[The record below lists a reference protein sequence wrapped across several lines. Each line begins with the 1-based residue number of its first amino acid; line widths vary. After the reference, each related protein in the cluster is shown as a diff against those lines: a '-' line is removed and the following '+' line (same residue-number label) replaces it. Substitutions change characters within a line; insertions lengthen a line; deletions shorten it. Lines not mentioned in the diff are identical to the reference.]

1 MADTDIAI
9 VGMSGRFPGADDVDR
24 LWERVVAGD
33 DCLVDLDPAALV
45 DAGIPADV
53 VDDPAYVR
61 RAGVMNDVAGF
72 DHEFFGIGAR
82 DAALMD
88 PQHRHFLECA
98 WEALE
103 TSAHVPERFD
113 GAIGVFAGCGMDTY
127 LLNNLVANQ
136 DLVDD
141 VGWFL
146 LRHTGNDKDFLP
158 TFTSYKLDLRGP
170 SISVQTACSTSLVA
184 IHLAVQSLLS
194 FECDIALAG
203 GSTIEV
209 PHGVGYH
216 YRQGEILS
224 PEGRCRA
231 FDAESDGTVL
241 ASGVGVVA
249 LRRLDD
255 AIADGDPV
263 LAVIKGTAVNNDGSR
278 KVGFLAP
285 SVDGHADVVKEALAV
300 AGVGARD
307 IQLLEAHGTGTAV
320 GDPIEVAA
328 LTEAF
333 RASTSDRG
341 FCRLVS
347 TKPNIGH
354 LDTAAG
360 VASVIKVVQALRHRT
375 LPPLANHTGPNS
387 LLDLDSTPFTLSG
400 SAAPWD
406 APVRRA
412 GVSSLGVGGT
422 NAHIVLE
429 EAPRAA
435 PAAPAPDG
443 PHVLVLSARS
453 TAALDAAATRLAD
466 ALDAQPELELAD
478 VAATL
483 LEGRRAMEHRRIVV
497 TPDAAAASATL
508 RERNHRHAATVRAS
522 DEVGTV
528 FLFPGGGAQY
538 VGMGSGLTG
547 ERFATYHEVL
557 RDGIAAVRAAGGPDL
572 DALLAPDAD
581 EELLRVAET
590 SLPAVFVVSVAMAR
604 QWLAW
609 GARPDALV
617 GHSLGEYVAAHL
629 AGVLSFEDAVGLVVT
644 RSRLMSK
651 VAGNGSMLVVELAEA
666 ELAALLPADLSIATI
681 NATDECV
688 VAGPSAAID
697 ELAATLGGR
706 DIATRLIPLNAAAH
720 SALLDPV
727 LDEFR
732 EAVRAVALRAP
743 QLRYTSNLTGTWIL
757 PEQATDPDYWVAH
770 LRGTVRFAD
779 CLATALAGRSAV
791 TVEVGPGHTLS
802 SYARRQPAPP
812 VAAVATMRHPNDVS
826 DDAVSSLLAF
836 ARTWGL
842 GAVRDL
848 TPVVPP
854 DRPRVRLP
862 AYPFQHTEHWIDPP
876 AEQGGRAPRVRSVR
890 TRADGLPA
898 LQRLDLDRWFWQQRW
913 VPRPAAVAAGGAPTP
928 LTWSVVADPGD
939 PLADRLTDALRER
952 GCDVHRVAVDAA
964 DGAAV
969 LADTAGVVLLG
980 RTADGLDLAA
990 ARARW
995 LDAGIGVVRALGHR
1009 SGSRFVAITAG
1020 AVSTDATPAVR
1031 PADALALGP
1040 VLVAPH
1046 EYPSLRAT
1054 LIDLDD
1060 TAATA
1065 EAFDDV
1071 VSDVL
1076 TATDSLVAYRDG
1088 VRLGTELQPLDL
1100 TAPATPVAGFSPV
1113 EGATFLVTGGLGEI
1127 GSTIAGHLAASA
1139 RANLVLLASRAL
1151 PERHAWERW
1160 LATHGIDDP
1169 TSRRIR
1175 RVIALEA
1182 VGTKV
1187 EVVVGDAA
1195 DPTSLGAAL
1204 AEAER
1209 LLGPVD
1215 GIVHAAGALNDK
1227 LLDLSTPDDVSVVLG
1242 AKAFGAATL
1251 LDALTQR
1258 GGGLL
1263 LLVGSTSTL
1272 IGAAGQ
1278 TAYVAANGFL
1288 DALAGRRGV
1297 VRVVTLDFGVWA
1309 GTGMAASAARAH
1321 QLGLVNGELVEHPV
1335 FTSVQRRPNGTI
1347 DVIGKLST
1355 EAHWVV
1361 DEHRTADGQAVLP
1374 GTGHIDLML
1383 AAARHAGLPT
1393 VLEHVTLVEALTVP
1407 DGVEVSIRVSIGR
1420 ADDTGAHELTLESD
1434 RGAGREWQPHSEA
1447 RVAAAA
1453 APPAA
1458 RLDEDLLGVPD
1469 ALADPLAAQRRHLVL
1484 GGRWLGLADARR
1496 FGDRV
1501 IADVQVPSSDPTGDV
1516 GWLAHPAALDLATC
1530 LALDHGDA
1538 TGLAVPVQY
1547 EYVASHRPVPTH
1559 VLAVARHLPPAAT
1572 GYTSADLQ
1580 LIDPVDG
1587 AVVLEVNGL
1596 HLRTVDPSSFGDAP
1610 RRPTTAAGRTG
1621 SAATP
1626 FIALA
1631 EGLGIRADE
1640 AGAVVGRALAADEP
1654 RVIVSSVDVRAL
1666 VAATRAAEHVE
1677 EPGTTSD
1684 AGGITGIEGA
1694 IAAIW
1699 RDLLG
1704 VADVTPD
1711 ADFFD
1716 LGGHSLIAIRMM
1728 ARIEREMKVMLPL
1741 ASLFEASTLAAFS
1754 DLVVAAGGIDP
1765 NPEADPAT
1773 SAAPVARA
1781 AHRSL
1786 VPFRATGDETPF
1798 VITHGAGGNVL
1809 FLAGL
1814 VRAMSPRRPVYGLQA
1829 LGISSNDLPDTSIES
1844 MAERYVGE
1852 LRAAR
1857 PGPYLLGGYS
1867 GGGLV
1872 ALEMSR
1878 QLQALGEEVRGAI
1891 LFDSVPP
1898 GRAQPTAREQWTN
1911 VIRHVARRDDVTPYL
1926 RYRAARIKR
1935 ALPPWRGQNLPE
1947 HEDQDLGFR
1956 RVEEQGFVNL
1966 YYYFTAVAERYE
1978 LASYDVDTVV
1988 IKADHVWPTQPPDYF
2003 WSPYI
2008 TGELTTVTSPGDH
2021 HTMFMPINA
2030 PQLADRVERE
2040 LDRLDHPRRRDA
2052 DERASS

>member
-231 FDAESDGTVL
+231 FDAASGGTVL

-300 AGVGARD
+300 AGLGARD

-375 LPPLANHTGPNS
+375 LPPLANHTGPNP
-387 LLDLDSTPFTLSG
+387 LLDIDSTPFTLSG
-400 SAAPWD
+400 TAAPWD
-406 APVRRA
+406 ALVRRA

-429 EAPRAA
+429 EAPPAA
-435 PAAPAPDG
+435 PAAPAADG

-453 TAALDAAATRLAD
+453 AAALDAAASRLAD
-466 ALDAQPELELAD
+466 ALDAPPQLELAD

-483 LEGRRAMEHRRIVV
+483 LAGRRTMEHRRVV
-497 TPDAAAASATL
+497 VAPDAAAASAVL
-508 RERNHRHAATVRAS
+508 RERNHRHAATVRAA
-522 DEVGTV
+522 DDVGTV

-538 VGMGSGLTG
+538 VGMGAGLTG
-547 ERFATYHEVL
+547 DRFATYREVL
-557 RDGIAAVRAAGGPDL
+557 RDGIDAVRAAGGPDL

-609 GARPDALV
+609 GAQPDALV

-629 AGVLSFEDAVGLVVT
+629 AGVLSFEDAVRLVVT

-651 VAGNGSMLVVELAEA
+651 VAGNGSMLVVELPEA
-666 ELAALLPADLSIATI
+666 ELAAILPAELSIATI
-681 NATDECV
+681 NAVDECV
-688 VAGPSAAID
+688 VAGPTAAID
-697 ELAATLGGR
+697 ELAATLAGR
-706 DIATRLIPLNAAAH
+706 DVATRLIPLNAAAH

-743 QLRYTSNLTGTWIL
+743 DLRYTSNLTGTWIR

-791 TVEVGPGHTLS
+791 TVEIGPGHTLS

-812 VAAVATMRHPNDVS
+812 VAAVASMRHPNDAS
-826 DDAVSSLLAF
+826 DDAVSSLLAL

-842 GAVRDL
+842 GAVGDL
-848 TPVVPP
+848 TPVVPS

-876 AEQGGRAPRVRSVR
+876 SELAGRAPRVRSVR
-890 TRADGLPA
+890 ARTGAAPA
-898 LQRLDLDRWFWQQRW
+898 LQRLDVDRWFWEQRW
-913 VPRPAAVAAGGAPTP
+913 VPRPATAPTAATAP
-928 LTWSVVADPGD
+928 RAWSIVADPGD
-939 PLADRLTDALRER
+939 PLADRLVDALRGR
-952 GCDVHRVAVDAA
+952 GHDANLVDVDGADAA
-964 DGAAV
+964 AT
-969 LADTAGVVLLG
+969 LADTTGVVLLG

-990 ARARW
+990 ARTRW
-995 LDAGIGVVRALGHR
+995 IDAGIGAIRSIGHR
-1009 SGSRFVAITAG
+1009 AGSRFVAISAG
-1020 AVSTDATPAVR
+1020 AVATDGTPAAR

-1046 EYPSLRAT
+1046 EYPNLRAT

-1060 TAATA
+1060 TAATTA
-1065 EAFDDV
+1065 AFDDV

-1076 TATDSLVAYRDG
+1076 TATDSLLAYRDG
-1088 VRLGTELQPLDL
+1088 IRLGTEVHPLEL
-1100 TAPATPVAGFSPV
+1100 AAPATPAAGRSPV
-1113 EGATFLVTGGLGEI
+1113 EGKTFLVTGGLGEI
-1127 GSTIAGHLAASA
+1127 GSTIAGHLASTA
-1139 RANLVLLASRAL
+1139 RANLVLLASRPL
-1151 PERHAWERW
+1151 PERHGWERW

-1175 RVIALEA
+1175 RVLALEA

-1195 DPTSLGAAL
+1195 DPVSLGAAL

-1209 LLGPVD
+1209 LLGPID
-1215 GIVHAAGALNDK
+1215 GIVHAAGTLNDR

-1251 LDALTQR
+1251 LDALTRR

-1288 DALAGRRGV
+1288 DALAGPRGS

-1321 QLGLVNGELVEHPV
+1321 QLGIVNGEPVDHPV

-1453 APPAA
+1453 APPTG
-1458 RLDEDLLGVPD
+1458 RLDAHLRGEPD
-1469 ALADPLAAQRRHLVL
+1469 ALDDPLAAPRTHLLL
-1484 GGRWLGLADARR
+1484 GARWQGLGNARR
-1496 FGDRV
+1496 IDDCV

-1530 LALDHGDA
+1530 LALDDGDA
-1538 TGLAVPVQY
+1538 AGLAVPVQY
-1547 EYVASHRPVPTH
+1547 EYVASHRPVPTR
-1559 VLAVARHLPPAAT
+1559 VVAVARHLTPAAP

-1587 AVVLEVNGL
+1587 AVVLEVHGL
-1596 HLRTVDPSSFGDAP
+1596 HLRTVDPASFGEAP
-1610 RRPTTAAGRTG
+1610 RRPTSTAGRT
-1621 SAATP
+1621 AAASTP

-1640 AGAVVGRALAADEP
+1640 AGVVVGRALAAEVP
-1654 RVIVSSVDVRAL
+1654 RVIISSVDVRAL
-1666 VAATRAAEHVE
+1666 VAATRAAEHVD
-1677 EPGTTSD
+1677 EPGPAAD
-1684 AGGITGIEGA
+1684 AGGITGIGGA

-1765 NPEADPAT
+1765 NPEAAPPT

-1878 QLQALGEEVRGAI
+1878 QLQALGEEVRGAV

-1911 VIRHVARRDDVTPYL
+1911 VVRHVARRDDVTPYL

-1978 LASYDVDTVV
+1978 LATYDVDTVV

-2030 PQLADRVERE
+2030 PQLAARVERE
-2040 LDRLDHPRRRDA
+2040 LDRLDHPRRRDM